1 MASVSSFEVDGMIR
15 GFHVYKEVS
24 EPNIGEELQCIL
36 DESNLHDPFAVAVI
50 KNDKTVGHLPR
61 KISSSSSLF
70 LRRQGVISCVVSG
83 LRRYSRLVRFSM
95 VYVAAESEKSNEA
108 DVSATER
115 MSIEEPDSSKEV
127 VSKEVYQ
134 PVSSEWVKFGVMVL
148 SFKERDIIV
157 KGEELNDIHLTF
169 AQKILA
175 AQFPNIVGLQA
186 TNYQSRRPL
195 QTTEVEDLL
204 HVNNNHWVVITTYD
218 SSRRTENN
226 YMIH

>member
-1 MASVSSFEVDGMIR
+1 M
-15 GFHVYKEVS
+15 
-24 EPNIGEELQCIL
+24 
-36 DESNLHDPFAVAVI
+36 AVI

-83 LRRYSRLVRFSM
+83 LRRYSSLVRFSM

-115 MSIEEPDSSKEV
+115 MSIEEPDSSKEVV

-218 SSRRTENN
+218 CRPGELK
-226 YMIH
+226 III